1 MSAKNRCHTQ
11 GVLEMSAPR
20 WRWSLIGV
28 WLALTCLTFIGIDS
42 MVLRSWLLLLV
53 VGFLPPAMLLW
64 AWNEDRPLPIE
75 SLRPRRERR

>member
-1 MSAKNRCHTQ
+1 
-11 GVLEMSAPR
+11 MSAPR

-53 VGFLPPAMLLW
+53 VGVLPPAMLLW